1 VHTHSGGP
9 GCEFPKRNLA
19 DYLSPLG
26 FRKRLPAFDL
36 LPGTQAALAEAA
48 VLVDFANID
57 AGRLRFILAHEDRI
71 PIDTADDG

>member
-1 VHTHSGGP
+1 VRTYSGGL
-9 GCEFPKRNLA
+9 GFEFPKRNLA

-36 LPGTQAALAEAA
+36 LPGTQAAFAETA

-57 AGRLRFILAHEDRI
+57 AGRLRFTLAHGDRV